1 MTGLEKLSY
10 MHEHENI
17 GGLIGEEI
25 HFENIFQFLA
35 DIFKHASVITIFVM
49 IMMLLIEYLT
59 VQTKGNWSKPFEKNP
74 FLQVIF
80 AAIMGIIPGCL
91 GVYII
96 VTLYVHRV
104 INFAALVVAMIAT
117 SGDEAFVLLALAPS
131 KALLLFVIMF
141 CISVLSGL
149 ILNHTPV
156 GRSRLYLP
164 VNHMKLHEHDPE
176 CTCFEPSLIIPQ
188 LKKISFE
195 RAILLGAGIIFT
207 VLLLSGDL
215 GPEKW
220 TLSKFIFLIVAFTGI
235 FIVTTVPDH
244 FLTKHLWG
252 HVIRRHF
259 MKVLLWTF
267 GAFLVI
273 HIGLEFLHLE
283 AWLKNNIFI
292 VLLIALV
299 VGIIPESGPHLIFI
313 TLFASGAVPF
323 SILLANS
330 IVQDGHGALPLLA
343 ESRKSFIY
351 MKGINLLVGLLTG
364 MAGILF
370 GF

>member
-1 MTGLEKLSY
+1 MN
-10 MHEHENI
+10 EHGKI
-17 GGLIGEEI
+17 TGLIGEEI
-25 HFENIFQFLA
+25 HFENTLQFLA
-35 DIFKHASVITIFVM
+35 DIFKHAVVITVFVM

-59 VQTKGNWSKPFEKNP
+59 VQTKGSWSKPFEKNP
-74 FLQVIF
+74 LLQILF
-80 AAIMGIIPGCL
+80 AALMGIIPGCL

-96 VTLYVHRV
+96 VTLYVHRM
-104 INFAALVVAMIAT
+104 INFAALITAMIAT
-117 SGDEAFVLLALAPS
+117 SGDEAFIIFVMVPS
-131 KALLLFVIMF
+131 KAILLFLIMF
-141 CISVLSGL
+141 CISVVSGVV
-149 ILNHTPV
+149 LNLTST
-156 GRSRLYLP
+156 GRSLLYLP
-164 VNHMKLHEHDPE
+164 VNHMKLHQHDPD

-207 VLLLSGDL
+207 ILLLSGDL

-220 TLSKFIFLIVAFTGI
+220 TWSKFIFLIVAITGI
-235 FIVTTVPDH
+235 YIIATVPDH
-244 FLTKHLWG
+244 FMTKHLWG

-292 VLLIALV
+292 ILLIALAI
-299 VGIIPESGPHLIFI
+299 GIIPESGPHLIFV
-313 TLFASGAVPF
+313 TLFVSGSIPF

-330 IVQDGHGALPLLA
+330 IVQDGHGAIPLLA
-343 ESRKSFIY
+343 ESRRSFIY
-351 MKGINLLVGLLTG
+351 MKGINLLVGLLAG
-364 MAGILF
+364 LAGILA

>member
-1 MTGLEKLSY
+1 
-10 MHEHENI
+10 MHEHGNI
-17 GGLIGEEI
+17 EGLIGKEI

-59 VQTKGNWSKPFEKNP
+59 VQTKGKWSNPFEKNP
-74 FLQVIF
+74 VLQVLF

-91 GVYII
+91 GVYVI
-96 VTLYVHRV
+96 VTLYVHR
-104 INFAALVVAMIAT
+104 IFNFAALVAAMIAT
-117 SGDEAFVLLALAPS
+117 SGDEAFILLGMVPS
-131 KALLLFVIMF
+131 KALFLFVIMF

-149 ILNHTPV
+149 ILNLTPA
-156 GRSRLYLP
+156 GKSMLYLP
-164 VNHMKLHEHDPE
+164 VNHMKIHEHDPD

-195 RAILLGAGIIFT
+195 RAILLSTGIIFT
-207 VLLLSGDL
+207 ILLLSGDL

-220 TLSKFIFLIVAFTGI
+220 TISKFIFLIVAFTGI
-235 FIVTTVPDH
+235 FIITTVPDH
-244 FLTKHLWG
+244 FLTNHLWD
-252 HVIRRHF
+252 HVIRKHF
-259 MKVLLWTF
+259 MKVLLWAF

-283 AWLKNNIFI
+283 DWLKNNIFI
-292 VLLIALV
+292 VLLVALV

-313 TLFASGAVPF
+313 TLYASGSIPF

-330 IVQDGHGALPLLA
+330 IIQDGHGALPLLA

-351 MKGINLLVGLLTG
+351 MKGIKVLIGFLTG
-364 MAGILF
+364 LAGILV

>member
-1 MTGLEKLSY
+1 
-10 MHEHENI
+10 MHELGNSD
-17 GGLIGEEI
+17 GLIGKEI

-59 VQTKGNWSKPFEKNP
+59 VQTKGKWSKPFEKNP
-74 FLQVIF
+74 FLQVLF

-104 INFAALVVAMIAT
+104 FNFTALVVAMIAT
-117 SGDEAFVLLALAPS
+117 SGDEAFILLGMIPS

-149 ILNHTPV
+149 ILNLTPV
-156 GRSRLYLP
+156 GRSLLYLP
-164 VNHMKLHEHDPE
+164 VNHMKLHEHDSD

-188 LKKISFE
+188 LRKISFE
-195 RAILLGAGIIFT
+195 RAILLSAGIIFT
-207 VLLLSGDL
+207 ILLLSGDL

-220 TLSKFIFLIVAFTGI
+220 TFSKFIFLIVAITGI
-235 FIVTTVPDH
+235 FIITTVPDH
-244 FLTKHLWG
+244 FMTKHLWD
-252 HVIRRHF
+252 HVIRKHF

-267 GAFLVI
+267 GVFLVI
-273 HIGLEFLHLE
+273 HIGLEFLQLE
-283 AWLKNNIFI
+283 AWLENNIFI
-292 VLLIALV
+292 VLLIAV
-299 VGIIPESGPHLIFI
+299 FVGVIPESGPHLIFI
-313 TLFASGAVPF
+313 TLFASGSVPF

-351 MKGINLLVGLLTG
+351 MKGINLLVGFLAG
-364 MAGILF
+364 MTGILL